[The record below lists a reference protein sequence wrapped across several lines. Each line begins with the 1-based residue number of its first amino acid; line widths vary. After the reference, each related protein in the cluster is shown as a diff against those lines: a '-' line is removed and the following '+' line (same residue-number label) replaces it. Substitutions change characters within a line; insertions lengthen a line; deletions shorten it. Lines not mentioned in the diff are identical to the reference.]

1 MARLTASATAAAII
15 SLSRLQPSALKGA
28 PMYVPAHYEESRP
41 DRLHDLIVKHPL
53 GALVT
58 HGASGLD
65 ANHLPFDLE
74 VRPGSL
80 GILHTHVAR
89 ANAVWRDIASGDEV
103 LVVFRAADAYIS
115 PNWYPSKHEHHRQV
129 PTWNYMVAHAHGR
142 VTVQD
147 DERYL
152 RGLVGRLTKHHEAA
166 QPRPRRM
173 ADSPQ
178 AFISE
183 MLAAIVGLEIE
194 ITRLVGKFK
203 LGQNKATPDVLG
215 ASRALKAQGD
225 HAIADAMAE
234 RISERPDF
242 TGP

>member
-1 MARLTASATAAAII
+1 
-15 SLSRLQPSALKGA
+15 
-28 PMYVPAHYEESRP
+28 MYLPAHFEESDP
-41 DRLHDLIVKHPL
+41 DRLRALIVEHPF
-53 GALVT
+53 GILVT
-58 HGASGLD
+58 QGANGLD

-74 VRPGSL
+74 VRHDSV

-89 ANAVWRDIASGDEV
+89 ANPLWKDIASGNEV

-142 VTVQD
+142 VTVHD

-166 QPRPRRM
+166 QPRPWRM
-173 ADSPQ
+173 GDSSPT
-178 AFISE
+178 FISE
-183 MLAAIVGLEIE
+183 MLASIVGLEIE

-203 LGQNKATPDVLG
+203 LSQNKEARDVLG
-215 ASRALKAQGD
+215 AADALKAHGQN
-225 HAIADAMAE
+225 AVADAMVE
-234 RISERPDF
+234 RLGRPEK
-242 TGP
+242 